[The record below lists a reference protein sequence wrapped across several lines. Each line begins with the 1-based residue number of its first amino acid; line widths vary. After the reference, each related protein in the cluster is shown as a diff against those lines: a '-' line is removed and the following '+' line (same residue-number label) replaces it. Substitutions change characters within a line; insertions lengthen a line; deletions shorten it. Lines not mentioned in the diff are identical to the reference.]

1 MIQIFNTN
9 KVIITYND
17 KSDILLNS
25 RIDTSKIFEA
35 INEMATS
42 TNLSFNNIS
51 HFSLSMY
58 SIVKGILDISCFSFG
73 NQIVLNLN
81 TTKN

>member
-1 MIQIFNTN
+1 MIKIFTTN

-35 INEMATS
+35 INEMAAS
-42 TNLSFNNIS
+42 TNLSFNNIT
-51 HFSLSMY
+51 HCSLSMY
-58 SIVKGILDISCFSFG
+58 AIVKGILDISCFSFR
-73 NQIVLNLN
+73 NQIVLHLN
-81 TTKN
+81 TTEN